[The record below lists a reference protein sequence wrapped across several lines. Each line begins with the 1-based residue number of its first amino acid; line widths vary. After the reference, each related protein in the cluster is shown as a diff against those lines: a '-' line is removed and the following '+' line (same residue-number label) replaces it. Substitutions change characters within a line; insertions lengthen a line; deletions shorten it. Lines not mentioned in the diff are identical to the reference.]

1 MSSLLEQALI
11 DAKALRE
18 AALKNAEAS
27 IIEKYSEEVRSTL
40 DNLLE
45 QDEMGL
51 GMPAPGAEAAPAAG
65 DAAEDV
71 PLGAGEGEELCA
83 CDDEGEDSEVTI
95 NFDELAEALKALN
108 EDSEVADIEE
118 NDDIEIT
125 EEEEVLVSDE
135 AASESA
141 DADAMV
147 DAGLEEDKKPD
158 GDGDGVPPWAD
169 KDDNDEDVQEEALDS
184 LVDAIAEKLTVDMG
198 ADLTGWAGRRSE
210 DTKHAM
216 EKEIAHRRSTEL
228 QDDLEALRK
237 AQEELVFENNQ
248 LKEQNQ
254 NYEEVVEQLKETV
267 VDVNLSNAR
276 LLYTNRV
283 LRNTSLNERQKDKIV
298 EAISGAGSV
307 TEAKLIFET
316 LQSTVETK
324 PKRSPQS
331 LSEAIGRNR
340 ASVIRATRKEST
352 TSDPISDRMKKLAG
366 IK

>member
-51 GMPAPGAEAAPAAG
+51 GMPAPGPEVAAPAG
-65 DAAEDV
+65 ETAEDV
-71 PLGAGEGEELCA
+71 PLGAAEGEELCA

-95 NFDELAEALKALN
+95 NFDELAEALKKLN
-108 EDSEVADIEE
+108 EDSEVVDIEE

-125 EEEEVLVSDE
+125 EEDLNDLQEEEVLVSDE
-135 AASESA
+135 AATEAA
-141 DADAMV
+141 DADAMA
-147 DAGLEEDKKPD
+147 DAGLEE
-158 GDGDGVPPWAD
+158 ATEELEETEE
-169 KDDNDEDVQEEALDS
+169 NTIDEQEEAIDS

-352 TSDPISDRMKKLAG
+352 TADPVSDRMKKLAG